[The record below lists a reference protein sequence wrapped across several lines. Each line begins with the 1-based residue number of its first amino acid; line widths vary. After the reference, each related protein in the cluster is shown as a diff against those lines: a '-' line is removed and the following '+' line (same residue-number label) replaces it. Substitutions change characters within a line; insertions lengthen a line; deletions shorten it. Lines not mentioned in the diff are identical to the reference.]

1 MLWILS
7 GKKRKMEIQ
16 FSKQPMLKPP
26 TDEEIVLLGE
36 KDPRLLAEL
45 HKAHEGRIQA
55 AEEDPVRFGFD
66 LAGWERIRDGLHE
79 YNECLTLGGNR
90 SGKTTGCAKIVMQ
103 SVMEDTDGHI
113 VCFSQNA
120 DTSVKVQQAAVWE
133 MMPKEFK
140 KKTKGIEGYINFS
153 MQNGFTGSSFIFPD
167 TRTRVDFKTYTQF
180 SNNQTILEGF
190 EFGFKKPQGLNIGAW
205 LDEYLGDATLVNTLR
220 FRLATRDSKLLIGFT
235 PIDGYTPF
243 ISEYLKGAETLE
255 TRKAELLNNKPLP
268 VKQYS
273 PERDASVVYLHSD
286 ENPFGGYDRIAKDL
300 LNKPEEDILVRAY
313 GVPVKSM
320 TTLLPLF
327 NTQVNVLNEKPNK
340 YGMTFPDISNQR
352 EFTCYMVVDP
362 AGARNYSAI
371 WAGVNEKKE
380 IYIRKEFPERDLYGE
395 WALFGDPKW
404 RYGPA
409 AKKIGYN
416 VEGYVDLFRE
426 IEDELNIKIYER
438 IGDSRFFAK
447 ENENNDDLFRAFDDF
462 GMNFV
467 PSDGR
472 KEEVGIN
479 ALDEWFSYNPD
490 LDIDEINRPM
500 CYIHEECGNL
510 IESLINYGSN
520 GKADEALK
528 DFFDLIRYLRMT
540 NGGEGP
546 DHVTR
551 RNLATTVNNAGG
563 Y

>member
-1 MLWILS
+1 ML
-7 GKKRKMEIQ
+7 EA
-16 FSKQPMLKPP
+16 P

-55 AEEDPVRFGFD
+55 SEEDPIRFGFD

-103 SVMEDTDGHI
+103 AVMENTDGHI

-153 MQNGFTGSSFIFPD
+153 MQNGFTCSSFIFPD

-313 GVPVKSM
+313 GMPVKSM

-327 NTQVNVLNEKPNK
+327 NTQVNVLNDKPNK

-371 WAGVNEKKE
+371 WAAVNEKKE
-380 IYIRKEFPERDLYGE
+380 VYIVREFPERDIYGE

-462 GMNFV
+462 GMNFI

-500 CYIHEECGNL
+500 CYIHEDCGNL

-528 DFFDLIRYLRMT
+528 DFFDLMRYLRMT

>member
-1 MLWILS
+1 
-7 GKKRKMEIQ
+7 MEIQ
-16 FSKQPMLKPP
+16 FSKHPMLKPP

-371 WAGVNEKKE
+371 WAGVNDKGE

-528 DFFDLIRYLRMT
+528 DFFDLMRYLRMT